1 MEISRLG
8 SEIDR
13 HSFGCFLFYVGER
26 HLENWE
32 RWLDNFDS
40 AKNSS
45 RLVGFNQFVYSTHLG
60 EDFQLNRACVSSK
73 WGSDKA

>member
-60 EDFQLNRACVSSK
+60 EDFQFESSMCFFK
-73 WGSDKA
+73 VG